1 MALVPEDGTGLS
13 TADSLCARAF
23 ADAYL
28 LSVGLSTNWLASDT
42 DGAKRDAA
50 LRIASIVV
58 SEWEP
63 EWLGCQLTTAQA
75 FAWPRVG
82 LNRVGASLAVSGQ
95 AAPTRILNLVCEV
108 AYLQK
113 TAAAFTKAESQN
125 ISGVVVGPLE
135 VDYDLAR
142 SASKRY
148 RQLDRL
154 AKLFTAPGGLSFVS
168 SN

>member
-1 MALVPEDGTGLS
+1 MALTVQTDAGEAG
-13 TADSLCARAF
+13 ADSLISRAN
-23 ADAYL
+23 ADAYH
-28 LSVGLSTNWLASDT
+28 VTVNQTTNWTASDT

-113 TAAAFTKAESQN
+113 TAAAFTKSEIRNIAE
-125 ISGVVVGPLE
+125 VVVGPLE
-135 VDYDLAR
+135 VVYDLAR
-142 SASKRY
+142 AASKRY
-148 RQLDRL
+148 PHLNRL
-154 AKLFTAPGGLSFVS
+154 AALFTAPSGLSFVS